1 MENDER
7 SSAKMLGIVII
18 GTVIFWVI
26 VGSWILA

>member
-1 MENDER
+1 MEDDER

-26 VGSWILA
+26 IGSWVLS